1 MEGVNRLSP
10 PEPVANA
17 ATLLAGRPAW
27 RQAVARS
34 GVAVIV
40 CTLALTALGCG
51 SGDDASTSTPRTP
64 AAATTD
70 PAAAAAPDLR
80 GVAIDVRRDPG

>member
-1 MEGVNRLSP
+1 
-10 PEPVANA
+10 
-17 ATLLAGRPAW
+17 
-27 RQAVARS
+27 
-34 GVAVIV
+34 VIV